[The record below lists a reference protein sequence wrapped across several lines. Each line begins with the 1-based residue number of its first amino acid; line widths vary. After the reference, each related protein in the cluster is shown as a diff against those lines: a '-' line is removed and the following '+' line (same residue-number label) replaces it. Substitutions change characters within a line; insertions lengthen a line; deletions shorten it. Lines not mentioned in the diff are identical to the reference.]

1 MTETKPVEKRDP
13 KGLVDAYVGK
23 LISRKLLVWGTA
35 TCALFC
41 GLVPSSDWVA
51 IALVYI
57 GSQGLV
63 DLAVAWKKAGIE

>member
-1 MTETKPVEKRDP
+1 MVKKKPIEKQDP
-13 KGLVDAYVGK
+13 KGLVDAYLGK
-23 LISRKLLVWGTA
+23 LVSRKLLVWATA
-35 TCALFC
+35 TYALFS

-63 DLAVAWKKAGIE
+63 DLAVAWKSASVE

>member
-1 MTETKPVEKRDP
+1 MSEEKKVERRDP
-13 KGLVDAYVGK
+13 KGLVDAYLGK
-23 LISRKLLVWGTA
+23 LVSRKLLVWGTA
-35 TCALFC
+35 TYALFC

-63 DLAVAWKKAGIE
+63 DLAVAWKNAGAE